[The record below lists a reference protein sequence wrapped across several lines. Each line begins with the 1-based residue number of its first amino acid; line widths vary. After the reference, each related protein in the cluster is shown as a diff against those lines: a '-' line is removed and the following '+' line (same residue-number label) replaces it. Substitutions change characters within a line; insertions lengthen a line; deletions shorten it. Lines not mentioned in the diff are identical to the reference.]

1 MIEEGNSQSKR
12 EAEDEDEDDL
22 QGQILAVSGKN

>member
-12 EAEDEDEDDL
+12 EAEDDDDDDI

>member
-12 EAEDEDEDDL
+12 EAEDDDDDDL